1 MKKKMMIAVVVLVG
15 LNLWLKSTR
24 DIGPDPALEALHS
37 SPEAIHQCQEA
48 INARFA
54 SQRPNVGLLAA
65 EYLQGGEY
73 EIRGSLRLRDGRREI
88 RYEVVCVAQF
98 DATGGWDA
106 EEISLEPN

>member
-1 MKKKMMIAVVVLVG
+1 MTQLVFVIVVLAG
-15 LNLWLKSTR
+15 LNVWLASKR
-24 DIGPDPALEALHS
+24 VVGPDPALEALHS
-37 SPEAIHQCQEA
+37 SAEAINQCQAA

-73 EIRGSLRLRDGRREI
+73 EVRGSLRLRDGRREI
-88 RYEVVCVAQF
+88 RHEVVCVAQF